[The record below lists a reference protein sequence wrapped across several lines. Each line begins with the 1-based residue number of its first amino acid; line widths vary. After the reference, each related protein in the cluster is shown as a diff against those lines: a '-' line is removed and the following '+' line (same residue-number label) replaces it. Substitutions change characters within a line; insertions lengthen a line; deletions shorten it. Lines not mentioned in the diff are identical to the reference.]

1 MIIRKKPEYCEK
13 ICKQH
18 GYRIPYCIYCTVTG
32 KSIFEKVKQEGG
44 SEYGKI
50 CETEDKDI

>member
-1 MIIRKKPEYCEK
+1 MIIIKKPEHCE
-13 ICKQH
+13 ICKKQ
-18 GYRIPYCIYCTVTG
+18 GYRLQYCHYCTVTG

-50 CETEDKDI
+50 CKT